1 MLSRPPPNEDQE
13 RYLDD
18 VWKCFPTLVVDENL
32 VWKGF
37 PMRDLFMIKSLC
49 WEEDSF
55 IPSTKIYKYYPATP
69 EHGQAE
75 VPERDAYT
83 ILEDWNELKDP
94 REPEFVRALQYCLFR
109 VYLYSCVFHAYK
121 AGRERSEWIWDEN
134 GDLVNPP
141 IELIPIRPIET
152 EYEKARQ
159 RMKECLYRK
168 NTLGETVDEF
178 GKPIV
183 CSEDRLFPEP
193 WNLKGE
199 ELDDYIDWAAPKQRV
214 RERRSGEKPEEYARK
229 LQAYEQGYTAW
240 RRMIKQNPAGL
251 KEWPIGG
258 TKMEWLE
265 TSPGKKE
272 FKPIVNIFLTYGI
285 VELHPMSS
293 WESFWYTVFNP
304 VESIYGKTLFELI
317 FQMADQV
324 MNLILEVFKVVV
336 DETTEAVGNL
346 LDKLGTPLMFAVA
359 TAGGM
364 ILYNSIKND
373 K

>member
-1 MLSRPPPNEDQE
+1 
-13 RYLDD
+13 
-18 VWKCFPTLVVDENL
+18 
-32 VWKGF
+32 
-37 PMRDLFMIKSLC
+37 
-49 WEEDSF
+49 
-55 IPSTKIYKYYPATP
+55 
-69 EHGQAE
+69 
-75 VPERDAYT
+75 
-83 ILEDWNELKDP
+83 
-94 REPEFVRALQYCLFR
+94 
-109 VYLYSCVFHAYK
+109 
-121 AGRERSEWIWDEN
+121 
-134 GDLVNPP
+134 
-141 IELIPIRPIET
+141 
-152 EYEKARQ
+152 
-159 RMKECLYRK
+159 
-168 NTLGETVDEF
+168 
-178 GKPIV
+178 
-183 CSEDRLFPEP
+183 
-193 WNLKGE
+193 
-199 ELDDYIDWAAPKQRV
+199 
-214 RERRSGEKPEEYARK
+214 
-229 LQAYEQGYTAW
+229 
-240 RRMIKQNPAGL
+240 
-251 KEWPIGG
+251 
-258 TKMEWLE
+258 MEWLE